1 MILLA
6 LVLIA
11 VPTMLGLYAYIV
23 YPLALRVVAAAR
35 AATPRFV
42 DPAEW
47 PPISISLPAY
57 NEEKSLRA
65 TLEALL
71 ALDYPADRRQ
81 ILVISDASTDRTD
94 EIAREF
100 ADRGVQLIRLPHRS
114 GKTAAENAAA
124 HHFRGDVVINTD
136 ATIRI
141 PPGSLKP
148 LIRVF
153 QDPTVGV
160 ASGRDVSV
168 GRGDIETNRGESGY
182 VGYEMGIRRLETRVG
197 SIVGASGCFYAIRRE
212 LVSDL
217 FPEAL
222 SRDFAS
228 PLIARQAG
236 LRTVSVDEAICY
248 VPRTA
253 SLQAEFHRK
262 VRTMARGLETLWYKR
277 ALANPLAY
285 GRFSWML
292 LSHKLCRWL
301 VHLTLPL
308 ALVGLA
314 FLALAEPVA
323 LALLV
328 GALVVM
334 VLGSVALSWPAD
346 RPMPSLLAVCGF
358 VVAVNLAALV
368 AWSKALRGERN
379 PIWEPTR
386 RPDATGTGRPSP

>member
-11 VPTMLGLYAYIV
+11 VPTMLGLYAYVV

-35 AATPRFV
+35 AAPPRFD
-42 DPAEW
+42 DPSEW

-292 LSHKLCRWL
+292 VSHKLCRWL

-346 RPMPSLLAVCGF
+346 RPMPSPLAVCGF
-358 VVAVNLAALV
+358 VVAVNLAALL

-386 RPDATGTGRPSP
+386 RPDATGAGRPSP